1 MRSVMYSPMDCI
13 VKIRAV
19 NRLYIKKKALPNCG
33 NKDGNI
39 VHVLKN
45 CLSTSVGTVLKCM
58 E

>member
-39 VHVLKN
+39 VQN
-45 CLSTSVGTVLKCM
+45 CLSTSVGSVLKCM